1 MLSEFKNR
9 KDIPVPLTET
19 VFLTA
24 ALNCESIGPD
34 FPGKDLAYPFTR
46 DYSCATAHE
55 LHMVPI

>member
-1 MLSEFKNR
+1 MLPEFKNKR
-9 KDIPVPLTET
+9 ETTLSGMRLLLTS
-19 VFLTA
+19 

>member
-1 MLSEFKNR
+1 MGLL
-9 KDIPVPLTET
+9 LTS
-19 VFLTA
+19 